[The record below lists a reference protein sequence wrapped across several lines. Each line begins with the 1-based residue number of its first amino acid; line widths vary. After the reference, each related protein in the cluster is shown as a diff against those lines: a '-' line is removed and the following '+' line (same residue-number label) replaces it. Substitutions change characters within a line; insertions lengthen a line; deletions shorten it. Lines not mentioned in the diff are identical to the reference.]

1 LRRVADPPDRDPRGF
16 GRIAAKT
23 TGLMES
29 RRAGTDTSAVNVHS
43 PFAPAA
49 SPEAVHRG
57 FADEDTERIRR
68 RERKRAHDAERQLD
82 GWERYRALIDASD
95 EAYELIDISNR
106 EARFALILM
115 GALNAV
121 ALVLL
126 TRADALSMLPARER
140 YWLVAMFVIYI
151 VMAVGFL
158 LQAIEALRP
167 GRFRPR
173 LWDWTGGDDDRPA
186 GVRYYEDV
194 IQQTAAEHWKAWQEV
209 RLSQLN
215 SEISV
220 QVHSLSLKNH
230 AKHLAI
236 RRLYVGLRVMALVL
250 GALMIVFAWFVW
262 TQPEPVVKTHAK
274 TESTRPDS
282 GSRR

>member
-1 LRRVADPPDRDPRGF
+1 MFLGPEMPSGRPSVQSSLERADTRAMRVHAPLGPPEPIEG
-16 GRIAAKT
+16 
-23 TGLMES
+23 
-29 RRAGTDTSAVNVHS
+29 
-43 PFAPAA
+43 PF
-49 SPEAVHRG
+49 SDGDEA
-57 FADEDTERIRR
+57 ERLRR

-126 TRADALSMLPARER
+126 TRADALSLLPASYR
-140 YWLVAMFVIYI
+140 YWMVGLFVIYI
-151 VMAVGFL
+151 AMAVGFL
-158 LQAIEALRP
+158 MQAIEALRP

-173 LWDWTGGDDDRPA
+173 IWDWNDDDDDRPA

-194 IQQTAAEHWKAWQEV
+194 IQQTAAEHWRAWQDV
-209 RLSQLN
+209 RLTQLN
-215 SEISV
+215 AEISV

-230 AKHLAI
+230 VKHAAI
-236 RRLYVGLRVMALVL
+236 RRLYGGLRLMALVL
-250 GALMIVFAWFVW
+250 GALMVVFAWLVW
-262 TQPEPVVKTHAK
+262 TQPEQLKLLPAK
-274 TESTRPDS
+274 TTASRPAVPPS
-282 GSRR
+282 PTILP